1 MQTLFDNSMNKHL
14 MKYLSHTLCAL
25 TLLLGGASSAFAT
38 NYQATIP
45 YIVDTVSIPTLS
57 LDLLASPS
65 SMVLP
70 ANDTVLTWDVTGNPD
85 TCIASSFPDT
95 TLWTGAKNSAGGSE
109 PINNL
114 PAGDHVFTMNCDK
127 LNETPAMDT
136 VIVRVV
142 NSGPDLVAGATTPV
156 TATVGVPV
164 TFSGLVTNQGD
175 INTPSS
181 FPYFFQVATA
191 LNGGGTVTD
200 LSSGTMAL
208 LSSGASATAT
218 SPSYTFVGFGNH
230 SVRLCADKSSF
241 AGGGWVAESDENNNC
256 GPWTPVDVDP
266 AQVYTPSVLLKADG
280 VAGAISIFS
289 GNSVVLSWT
298 SQYVTSCTASA
309 APANASWTGVKPIA
323 SSFPHES
330 TGALSATTDFT
341 ISCTGS
347 YGDAVSTV
355 RVTVVA
361 AGGGIDATLTATPNR
376 IALGGTSV
384 LSWSSSPSVTSC
396 TGKNFTIAGGATSGS
411 TPVSP
416 GVDTTYQME
425 CTDGV
430 DTVVRTATVTLKRR
444 FLFIEY

>member
-1 MQTLFDNSMNKHL
+1 
-14 MKYLSHTLCAL
+14 
-25 TLLLGGASSAFAT
+25 
-38 NYQATIP
+38 
-45 YIVDTVSIPTLS
+45 
-57 LDLLASPS
+57 
-65 SMVLP
+65 
-70 ANDTVLTWDVTGNPD
+70 
-85 TCIASSFPDT
+85 
-95 TLWTGAKNSAGGSE
+95 
-109 PINNL
+109 
-114 PAGDHVFTMNCDK
+114 
-127 LNETPAMDT
+127 
-136 VIVRVV
+136 
-142 NSGPDLVAGATTPV
+142 V
-156 TATVGVPV
+156 TATVGVPL

-191 LNGGGTVTD
+191 PNGGGTVTD

-218 SPSYTFVGFGNH
+218 SPSYTFVGTGNH
-230 SVRLCADKSSF
+230 SVRLCADKSSS

-256 GPWTPVDVDP
+256 GPWTQVKVNP
-266 AQVYTPSVLLKADG
+266 AQNYTPNVLLKADG
-280 VAGAISIFS
+280 VPGAISIFS

-309 APANASWTGVKPIA
+309 APANASWIGAKPIA

-376 IALGGTSV
+376 IALGGSST
-384 LSWSSSPSVTSC
+384 LSWNSTPIPGVTSC
-396 TGKNFTIAGGATSGS
+396 IGKNFPTGGATSGS
-411 TPVSP
+411 TSVSP

>member
-1 MQTLFDNSMNKHL
+1 MKKHL
-14 MKYLSHTLCAL
+14 MKYLSHTLYAL
-25 TLLLGGASSAFAT
+25 ALLLLGGVSSAFAT

-57 LDLLASPS
+57 LDLSASPS
-65 SMVLP
+65 SMTLP
-70 ANDTVLTWDVTGNPD
+70 ANSTTLTWVVTGNPGVS
-85 TCIASSFPDT
+85 CVASSFPDLT
-95 TLWTGAKNSAGGSE
+95 MWTGPKNSNGGSE
-109 PINNL
+109 VINNL

-156 TATVGVPV
+156 TATVGVPL

-191 LNGGGTVTD
+191 PNGGGTVTD

-218 SPSYTFVGFGNH
+218 SPSYTFVGIGNH
-230 SVRLCADKSSF
+230 SVRLCADKSSS

-256 GPWTPVDVDP
+256 GPWTTVDVDP
-266 AQVYTPSVLLKADG
+266 AQAYVPSVTLSAGPTTVYTGGSAT
-280 VAGAISIFS
+280 
-289 GNSVVLSWT
+289 LSWV
-298 SQYVTSCTASA
+298 SANVTSCIASA
-309 APANASWTGVKPIA
+309 SPASGSWVGSKPVA

-341 ISCTGS
+341 ISCTGV
-347 YGDAVSTV
+347 YGAAASTV
-355 RVTVVA
+355 RVTVIA
-361 AGGGIDATLTATPNR
+361 SGGGIGATLTATPNR
-376 IALGGTSV
+376 IALGGSSI
-384 LSWSSSPSVTSC
+384 LSWDSINATSC
-396 TGKNFTIAGGATSGS
+396 TGKNFPTGGATSGTTS
-411 TPVSP
+411 VSP

-425 CTDGV
+425 CTDGS
-430 DTVVRTATVTLKRR
+430 DTATAQATVTLKRR